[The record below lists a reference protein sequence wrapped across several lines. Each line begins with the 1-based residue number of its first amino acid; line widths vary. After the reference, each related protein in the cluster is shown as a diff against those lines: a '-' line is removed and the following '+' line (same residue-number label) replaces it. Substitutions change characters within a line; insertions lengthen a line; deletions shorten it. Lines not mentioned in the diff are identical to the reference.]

1 MRWELGWRGRRWKLI
16 IVAGVY
22 SGWGVIEFHG
32 IRVVMMVSA
41 RLGTGAGCGS
51 SSESWVDI

>member
-1 MRWELGWRGRRWKLI
+1 MRWELGWRGRRQKLI

-32 IRVVMMVSA
+32 IRVVVTALA
-41 RLGTGAGCGS
+41 RLGTSAGCGS
-51 SSESWVDI
+51 SSESWVGI